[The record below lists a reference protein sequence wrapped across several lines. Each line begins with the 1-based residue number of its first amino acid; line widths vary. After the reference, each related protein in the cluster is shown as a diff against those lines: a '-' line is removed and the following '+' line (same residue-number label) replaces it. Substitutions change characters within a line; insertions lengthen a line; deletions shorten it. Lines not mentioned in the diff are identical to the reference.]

1 MDTFLICIKNLFS
14 LIIQY
19 LRMEENHFKFTNAVV
34 GVPLF
39 FVLFLWFV
47 YWLEIRFG
55 FDFDDNG
62 ILPRTFSGLQGIIF
76 SPFIHSNIE
85 HLYNNSIPLIVLL
98 AALFFFYRKEAI
110 GILVY
115 GILLSGA
122 ITWLIGRENYHI
134 GASSL
139 IYVLVSF
146 IFFKGIQTQY
156 YRLVALSLTVVVLYG
171 GMVWYVFPKIDET
184 ISWEGHLSGLI
195 AGFVITFL
203 YKKPEFKKVIKYDWE
218 RPDYDSSEDKF
229 MQRFDENGNF
239 VDLPKPEIV
248 EENQMGIDSFFQSN
262 SNVVYDFIEN
272 QEDINEKNESKL
284 ES

>member
-1 MDTFLICIKNLFS
+1 M
-14 LIIQY
+14 
-19 LRMEENHFKFTNAVV
+19 
-34 GVPLF
+34 
-39 FVLFLWFV
+39 LFLWFV

-146 IFFKGIQTQY
+146 IFFKGIQTKY

-195 AGFVITFL
+195 AGFVLTFL

-218 RPDYDSSEDKF
+218 RPDYDPSGDKF
-229 MQRFDENGNF
+229 MQRFDENGIF
-239 VDLPKPEIV
+239 VNPPKPEII
-248 EENQMGIDSFFQSN
+248 EEDQIEIDPFFQSN

-272 QEDINEKNESKL
+272 QEDINEKNESKP

>member
-1 MDTFLICIKNLFS
+1 
-14 LIIQY
+14 
-19 LRMEENHFKFTNAVV
+19 MEENHFKFTNAVI

-39 FVLFLWFV
+39 FVLFLWFI

-55 FDFDDNG
+55 FDFDYNG
-62 ILPRTFSGLQGIIF
+62 ILPRTFSGLQGIVF

-85 HLYNNSIPLIVLL
+85 HLYNNSIPLLVLL
-98 AALFFFYRKEAI
+98 VALFFFYSKEAFEI
-110 GILVY
+110 IVY
-115 GILLSGA
+115 GILLSGT
-122 ITWLIGRENYHI
+122 ITWIIGRENYHI

-195 AGFVITFL
+195 AGFMLTFL
-203 YKKPEFKKVIKYDWE
+203 YKKTEFKKIVKYDWE
-218 RPDYDSSEDKF
+218 HPDYNPLEDKF

-239 VDLPKPEIV
+239 VNLQIAE
-248 EENQMGIDSFFQSN
+248 
-262 SNVVYDFIEN
+262 
-272 QEDINEKNESKL
+272 INEEVPTEISPFFL
-284 ES
+284 

>member
-1 MDTFLICIKNLFS
+1 
-14 LIIQY
+14 
-19 LRMEENHFKFTNAVV
+19 MEENHFKFTNAVI

-62 ILPRTFSGLQGIIF
+62 ILPRTFSGMQGIIF

-85 HLYNNSIPLIVLL
+85 HLYNNSIPVLVLL
-98 AALFFFYRKEAI
+98 AALFFFYSKEAL
-110 GILVY
+110 GIIVY
-115 GILLSGA
+115 GILISG
-122 ITWLIGRENYHI
+122 ILTWIIGRENYHI

-171 GMVWYVFPKIDET
+171 GTVWYVFPKVDET

-195 AGFVITFL
+195 AGFVLTFL

-218 RPDYDSSEDKF
+218 RSDYDPSEDKF

-239 VDLPKPEIV
+239 VNPPKPEI
-248 EENQMGIDSFFQSN
+248 IDATPSEINPFFLSN

-272 QEDINEKNESKL
+272 KEDINEKNESKL

>member
-1 MDTFLICIKNLFS
+1 
-14 LIIQY
+14 
-19 LRMEENHFKFTNAVV
+19 MEENHFKFTNTVI

-47 YWLEIRFG
+47 YWLEIRYG
-55 FDFDDNG
+55 FDFDENG
-62 ILPRTFSGLQGIIF
+62 ILPRTFSGLQGVIF

-85 HLYNNSIPLIVLL
+85 HLYNNSIPLLVLL
-98 AALFFFYRKEAI
+98 SALFFFYSKEAI

-115 GILLSGA
+115 GILISGTL
-122 ITWLIGRENYHI
+122 TWLIGRESYHI
-134 GASSL
+134 GASGL

-146 IFFKGIQTQY
+146 IFFKGMQTQY
-156 YRLVALSLTVVVLYG
+156 YRLIALSLTIVVLYG

-195 AGFVITFL
+195 AGFVLTFL

-239 VDLPKPEIV
+239 VNLPKIEIG
-248 EENQMGIDSFFQSN
+248 EDNQLEINSFFQSD
-262 SNVVYDFIEN
+262 SNVVYNFIEN
-272 QEDINEKNESKL
+272 SSDLNEKNESKL

>member
-1 MDTFLICIKNLFS
+1 
-14 LIIQY
+14 
-19 LRMEENHFKFTNAVV
+19 MEENHFKFTNAVV

-62 ILPRTFSGLQGIIF
+62 ILPRTFSGLQGVVF

-139 IYVLVSF
+139 IYVLVCF
-146 IFFKGIQTQY
+146 IFFKGVQTQY

-195 AGFVITFL
+195 AGFILTFL

-218 RPDYDSSEDKF
+218 RPDFDPSEDKF

-239 VDLPKPEIV
+239 VNLPKSEII
-248 EENQMGIDSFFQSN
+248 EECQIEIDPFFQSN
-262 SNVVYDFIEN
+262 ANVVYDFIEN
-272 QEDINEKNESKL
+272 QEDINNKNESKT

>member
-1 MDTFLICIKNLFS
+1 
-14 LIIQY
+14 
-19 LRMEENHFKFTNAVV
+19 MEENHFKFTNAVV

-55 FDFDDNG
+55 FDFVENG
-62 ILPRTFSGLQGIIF
+62 IMPRTFSGLQGVVF
-76 SPFIHSNIE
+76 SPFIHSNLE
-85 HLYNNSIPLIVLL
+85 HLYNNSIPLLVLL
-98 AALFFFYRKEAI
+98 AALLFFYKKEAL
-110 GILVY
+110 GIIVY
-115 GILLSGA
+115 GILLSGI
-122 ITWLIGRENYHI
+122 ITWLIGRANYHI

-171 GMVWYVFPKIDET
+171 GMVWYVFPKIDEN

-195 AGFVITFL
+195 AGLALTFC
-203 YKKPEFKKVIKYDWE
+203 YKKSEFKKIIKYDWE
-218 RPDYDSSEDKF
+218 RPDYNPLEDKF

-239 VDLPKPEIV
+239 VNLPKPEV
-248 EENQMGIDSFFQSN
+248 EEEVQVEAELFFSSH
-262 SNVVYDFIEN
+262 SNVVYDYVEN
-272 QEDINEKNESKL
+272 KSSETIKNEVDRDENKK
-284 ES
+284 EE

>member
-1 MDTFLICIKNLFS
+1 
-14 LIIQY
+14 
-19 LRMEENHFKFTNAVV
+19 MEDNNFKFTNAVI

-55 FDFDDNG
+55 FDFDENG

-85 HLYNNSIPLIVLL
+85 HLYNNSIPLLVLL
-98 AALFFFYRKEAI
+98 AALFFFYQKEAV

-115 GILLSGA
+115 GILLSGSL
-122 ITWLIGRENYHI
+122 TWLIGRENYHI
-134 GASSL
+134 GASGL

-146 IFFKGIQTQY
+146 MFFKGLQTHY

-171 GMVWYVFPKIDET
+171 GMVWYVFPKVDET

-195 AGFVITFL
+195 AGFVLTFF
-203 YKKPEFKKVIKYDWE
+203 YKKQEFRKVIKYDWE
-218 RPDYDSSEDKF
+218 LPDYDPSEDKF

-239 VDLPKPEIV
+239 VNPPKPEIV
-248 EENQMGIDSFFQSN
+248 EENQMEINSYFQSN
-262 SNVVYDFIEN
+262 FNVTYDFIEN
-272 QEDINEKNESKL
+272 KKEDINEKNEPKP